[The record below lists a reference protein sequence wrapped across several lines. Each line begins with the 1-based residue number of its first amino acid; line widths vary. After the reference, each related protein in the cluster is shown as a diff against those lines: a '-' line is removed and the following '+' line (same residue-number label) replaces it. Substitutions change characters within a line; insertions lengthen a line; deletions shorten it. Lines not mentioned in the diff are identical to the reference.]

1 MLDAV
6 LVTNSKALD
15 AAVAALGAAPRLAL
29 DTEFMRERT
38 YYAQPCLIQI
48 ASDERCY
55 LVDPLA
61 GLELQPLFDVLT
73 DRAKPKILHAA
84 RQDLE
89 VLLHADPRGSRAGL
103 AVPVFDTQVAAAL
116 VGLAPQIGY
125 AELVA
130 RRLGHSIDKGQTR
143 TDWARRPL
151 SPEQLAYAAD
161 DVRHLLELHG
171 ALGADLERLGRVA
184 WLREDMTAVE
194 DLARYRIDPQD
205 AWRRLKGLGRL
216 APRQRAIGRALAEW
230 RERRAIAS
238 DRPRGWI
245 LSDEALIAI
254 AINEPENATGLERVR
269 ALPPATARKHG
280 DDLLSIVREAVP
292 AAADED
298 TPLSNKPDAAKTAL
312 ASRLMQAVRDEATR
326 LGITPELLAT
336 RRDIDALVNGVT
348 DSPVLRGWRR
358 EIVGERLRQLLP
370 ARGEAGSRSRD

>member
-1 MLDAV
+1 MHDAV
-6 LVTNSKALD
+6 LVTDSPALD
-15 AAVAALGAAPRLAL
+15 AAVATLGAASRLAL

-38 YYAQPCLIQI
+38 YYAQPCLIQV
-48 ASDERCY
+48 ASDNRCY
-55 LVDPLA
+55 LIDPLA
-61 GLELQPLFDVLT
+61 GLELEALFDVLT
-73 DRAKPKILHAA
+73 DRSKLKILHAA

-171 ALGADLERLGRVA
+171 ALGDDLERLNRRA

-194 DLARYRIDPQD
+194 DLARYRIAPED

-216 APRQRAIGRALAEW
+216 APRQRAIGRGLAGW
-230 RERRAIAS
+230 REERAIAGN
-238 DRPRGWI
+238 RPRGWI
-245 LSDEALIAI
+245 LSDETLIAI
-254 AINEPENATGLERVR
+254 AINEPGDAASLERVR
-269 ALPPATARKHG
+269 GLPPATLRKHG
-280 DDLLSIVREAVP
+280 DELLSLVREAKVD
-292 AAADED
+292 AGDED
-298 TPLSNKPDAAKTAL
+298 TARSGRPDPIRIEL
-312 ASRLMQAVRDEATR
+312 ANRLMQTVRDEATR

-336 RRDIDALVNGVT
+336 RRDIDLLVNGVT
-348 DSPVLRGWRR
+348 DSAVLRGWRR
-358 EIVGERLRQLLP
+358 DIVGERLRQMLP
-370 ARGEAGSRSRD
+370 D